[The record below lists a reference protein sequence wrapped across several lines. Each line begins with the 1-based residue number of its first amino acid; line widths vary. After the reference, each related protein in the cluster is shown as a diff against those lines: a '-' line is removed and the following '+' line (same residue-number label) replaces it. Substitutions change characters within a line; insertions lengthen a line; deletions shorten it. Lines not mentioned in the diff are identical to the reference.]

1 MNYRHIMNLAIQRR
15 ARLIQRLDL
24 AREQH
29 NGVKCDQIMM
39 MLQGENEIIGDCR
52 RQLGEVAS

>member
-1 MNYRHIMNLAIQRR
+1 MNLAIQRR

-52 RQLGEVAS
+52 RQLGEVAE